1 MKCLSKHLTALRTFK
16 ARCAILISVGF
27 LSVPT
32 AGFATSTPASPE
44 PATGWQTKTEIT
56 TARFMAV
63 TAHPKATDAAV
74 SILSEGGTAV
84 DAAVAAQLVL
94 NLVEP
99 QSSGIGGGAF
109 MLYWDATKR
118 EMTSIDGRETAPLA
132 AQDDYFEDGS
142 GGLVKWQDA
151 RAGAR
156 AVGVPGT
163 LRLLE
168 SAHERFGSVE
178 WKRLFAPAIK
188 IAEDGFPVSARLAKS
203 IDGAATLLRRSA
215 PTREYFF
222 TPDDAPLP
230 EGHWLKNPEFARSLR
245 QIAIGGADVFY
256 RGEIGQE
263 ILETLKKS
271 DRRGA
276 LMTAEDL
283 SEYRAMLRPPVCAPY
298 RTVVVCG
305 MGPPSSGALTVGQIL
320 GLLEGFDLASPDA
333 KSIHLI
339 AEASRLAYADRAKYM
354 ADADFVAVP
363 TQGLLDRN
371 YLNQRSELIATEKS
385 MGKATPGSP
394 PGAPLALSS
403 MRQPEAAGTSHISIV
418 DQYGNV
424 VSMTTTI
431 ESGFGSGLMAGG
443 FLLNNEMTDF
453 SFKSETQGNPI
464 ANRVEGGKRPRSSM
478 APTIV
483 LDTRG
488 EPLLV
493 AGSPGGSRII
503 CYVTQALISILD
515 WGMTPQ
521 TAVSMPHFCNR
532 NGPTELES
540 GKDTE
545 ALRTALETLGHEVRE
560 REMNSGLHV
569 IQRRPDGR
577 LSAGI
582 DPRREG
588 TAAGE

>member
-1 MKCLSKHLTALRTFK
+1 MKCLSKHLTALRTLK
-16 ARCAILISVGF
+16 ARCAVLISVGC

-32 AGFATSTPASPE
+32 VGFATSTPASPE

-63 TAHPKATDAAV
+63 TAHPKATDAALL
-74 SILSEGGTAV
+74 ILSEGGTAV
-84 DAAVAAQLVL
+84 DAAIAAQLVL

-109 MLYWDATKR
+109 MLYWDAKKR

-230 EGHWLKNPEFARSLR
+230 EGHWLKNPEF
-245 QIAIGGADVFY
+245 
-256 RGEIGQE
+256 
-263 ILETLKKS
+263 LKNS
-271 DRRGA
+271 GRRGA

-371 YLNQRSELIATEKS
+371 YLNQRSGLIETEKS

-394 PGAPLALSS
+394 PGGPLALSS

-418 DQYGNV
+418 DQYGSV

-532 NGPTELES
+532 NGPTELEA

-560 REMNSGLHV
+560 QEMNSGLH
-569 IQRRPDGR
+569 IIPRRPDSR